1 MSEHSTFNKTVVINT
16 TASQV
21 WAALT
26 QPLLMKQWMSEPGI
40 NIITDWKVGGSF
52 IINGDLHGI
61 PFENTGKVLQY
72 STECVL
78 AYSHSSS
85 LSNLPDVPGSYS
97 VFEFR
102 LTPVEDGTN
111 LTLTI
116 TNFPT
121 EAIYRHLVFY
131 WNVTLE
137 LLKKFIEQDNNS

>member
-1 MSEHSTFNKTVVINT
+1 MSEHNPFSKTVVINT
-16 TASQV
+16 PASNV

-26 QPLLMKQWMSEPGI
+26 QPTLMKEWMSVPGI
-40 NIITDWKVGGSF
+40 NIITDWKEGGPF

-61 PFENTGKVLQY
+61 PFKNTGTVLQH
-72 STECVL
+72 SSESVL

-85 LSNLPDVPGSYS
+85 LSDLPDVTGSYS

-102 LTPVEDGTN
+102 LTPVEDGTS

-137 LLKKFIEQDNNS
+137 LLKKFIEDNNNS

>member
-1 MSEHSTFNKTVVINT
+1 MYTPFSKTVIINAT
-16 TASQV
+16 SSKV

-26 QPLLMKQWMSEPGI
+26 QPALMKEWMSEPGI
-40 NIITDWKVGGSF
+40 NIITDWNEGAPFS
-52 IINGDLHGI
+52 INGDLHGI
-61 PFENTGKVLQY
+61 PFENTGTVLRF
-72 STECVL
+72 SPNSVL
-78 AYSHSSS
+78 SYSHSSS
-85 LSNLPDVPGSYS
+85 LSNLPDVPGSYT

-102 LTPVEDGTN
+102 LTPAEGGTG

-121 EAIYRHLVFY
+121 EAIYRHLAFY